1 MSNTHIDY
9 DICIIGAGIS
19 GLYCARELSKA
30 WPDAS
35 ICILEKYEFIG
46 GRVSTFKKIMKGT
59 GSIQWEAGAG
69 RIHKSHTQTLELLRE
84 YGIELIPIPPG
95 IEWRSALG
103 TEPVEFGRYIQNL
116 GINTIAGEHLS
127 KKTIHQIIHHL
138 FGRARAAK
146 LTDRYE
152 YRSEID
158 TLRADKAISAILH
171 ELGHQE
177 GFSVVRGG
185 FSLLVKALKED
196 VQKRGVKI
204 LRKMEVS
211 DIHKIDKGYRVFVKD
226 HIDIKASK
234 VIVTIPRDAVAQI
247 KCFKNLPILK
257 KVTMRPLVRMYAVFP
272 TRNGSWF
279 EGIHK
284 FICEPP
290 VRYVIPMDPTK
301 GSIMISYTDGK
312 DAEYWLTRMKQDGK
326 SIQNEV
332 MKQTRSLFPSL
343 EIPEPTYF
351 KIHAWS
357 DGCSYWAPG
366 TYSIEKVSMDSIV
379 PLPKEMPEVYMANES
394 WAEDQCWVNS
404 ALVQSTKALKVIL
417 NQ

>member
-1 MSNTHIDY
+1 MGKVEVDY

-35 ICILEKYEFIG
+35 ICVLEKYEFIG
-46 GRVSTFKKIMKGT
+46 GRVSTFKKNIQGV
-59 GSIQWEAGAG
+59 GPIQWEAGAG
-69 RIHKSHTQTLELLRE
+69 RIHKSHTQTLELLKE
-84 YGIELIPIPPG
+84 YGIDLIPIASG
-95 IEWRSALG
+95 IEWRSPLG

-116 GINTIAGEHLS
+116 GIDKILGEHLS
-127 KKTIHQIIHHL
+127 KKTVHQIIHHL
-138 FGRARAAK
+138 FGRARAAE

-158 TLRADKAISAILH
+158 TLRADKAISAVLH

-177 GFSVVRGG
+177 GFSVVKGG

-196 VQKRGVKI
+196 VQKRAVKI
-204 LRKMEVS
+204 LRNREVT
-211 DIHKIDKGYRVFVKD
+211 DIHKIDNAYRVFVKD

-234 VIVTIPRDAVAQI
+234 VIVTVPRDAVAQI
-247 KCFKNLPILK
+247 KCFKNLSILK

-272 TRNGSWF
+272 TRNGCWF

-284 FICEPP
+284 FICETP

-301 GSIMISYTDGK
+301 GTIMISYTDGK
-312 DAEYWLTRMKQDGK
+312 DAEYWLNRMKKGEA
-326 SIQNEV
+326 SIKNEV
-332 MKQTRSLFPSL
+332 MKQIRSLFPSL
-343 EIPEPTYF
+343 EIPDPIYF
-351 KIHAWS
+351 KIHPWS
-357 DGCSYWAPG
+357 DGCSYWTPG
-366 TYSIEKVSMDSIV
+366 TYSIEKVSMESIV
-379 PLPKEMPEVYMANES
+379 PLPREMPEVYFANES

-404 ALVQSTKALKVIL
+404 ALVQSTKALKLIL
-417 NQ
+417 N